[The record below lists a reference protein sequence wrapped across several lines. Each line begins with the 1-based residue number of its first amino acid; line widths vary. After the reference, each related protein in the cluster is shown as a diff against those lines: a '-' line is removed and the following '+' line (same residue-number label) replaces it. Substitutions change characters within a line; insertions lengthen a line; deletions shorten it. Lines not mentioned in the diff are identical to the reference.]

1 MSKDE
6 YEIMREMAER
16 VCNDDNFD
24 SQDIQ
29 ILFRVRVSWFW
40 NNFGSNFSDKKECTE
55 AIKRMKGILYC
66 LNVSGMVPVQTTV
79 DFIHNQEDTNEI
91 FTVTYVRKQEECRK
105 DLLQLIYSICETVN
119 FPSNKIFFS
128 RYV

>member
-1 MSKDE
+1 
-6 YEIMREMAER
+6 MAKKSAQEQLR
-16 VCNDDNFD
+16 GWKVLSID
-24 SQDIQ
+24 S
-29 ILFRVRVSWFW
+29 
-40 NNFGSNFSDKKECTE
+40 
-55 AIKRMKGILYC
+55 